1 MKIIKYQLI
10 KMELYQKL
18 LKIKL
23 INIFQL
29 EKLIKVISVQV
40 IRENTKKMKINPMTR
55 ADKSCTNISGVFF
68 GPLYLFH

>member
-10 KMELYQKL
+10 KMELNQKL

-40 IRENTKKMKINPMTR
+40 IRENTKKMKIINHH
-55 ADKSCTNISGVFF
+55 KLILSFKLKKNHQVIQNLV
-68 GPLYLFH
+68 

>member
-10 KMELYQKL
+10 KMELNQKL

-40 IRENTKKMKINPMTR
+40 IRENTKKIKIVNHH
-55 ADKSCTNISGVFF
+55 KIKFSFKLKKNHQVIQNLV
-68 GPLYLFH
+68 

>member
-40 IRENTKKMKINPMTR
+40 IRENTKKMKIINHH
-55 ADKSCTNISGVFF
+55 KLILSFKLKKNHQVIQNLV
-68 GPLYLFH
+68 